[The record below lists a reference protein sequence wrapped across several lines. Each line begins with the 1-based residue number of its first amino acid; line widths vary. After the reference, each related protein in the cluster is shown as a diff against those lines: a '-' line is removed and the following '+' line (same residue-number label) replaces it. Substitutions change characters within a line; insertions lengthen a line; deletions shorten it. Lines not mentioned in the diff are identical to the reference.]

1 MRLKHIF
8 VLLVVSLVLP
18 VVAACGG
25 ETQTVVETV
34 VVEKEV
40 EKTVIETVEVEKEVI
55 QEVEKV
61 VTVEVEAEAEEEST
75 LARIQREG
83 VVRVGFAN
91 ENPYA
96 FAQPDGTL
104 SGEAVEVAR
113 AVFEQMGIEEMEG
126 VLTEFGSLIPGLQAG
141 RFDVITAGM
150 YVNPGRCEQV

>member
-8 VLLVVSLVLP
+8 VLLAVSLVLP
-18 VVAACGG
+18 VVAAACGGG

-61 VTVEVEAEAEEEST
+61 VTVEVPAEADAEST
-75 LARIQREG
+75 LARIQSEG

-96 FAQPDGTL
+96 FAKPDGTL

-113 AVFEQMGIEEMEG
+113 AVFAEMGI
-126 VLTEFGSLIPGLQAG
+126 
-141 RFDVITAGM
+141 D
-150 YVNPGRCEQV
+150 